1 MIKNWDEEIR
11 KQKLELETEITEK
24 EMEEKE
30 KKRQRLEVQKLRRV
44 VERRTLIEEWEK
56 TSNLKRSRR

>member
-24 EMEEKE
+24 EIGRKTENKMTDNFNRSWELLKTCVDFREEHELTWK
-30 KKRQRLEVQKLRRV
+30 
-44 VERRTLIEEWEK
+44 
-56 TSNLKRSRR
+56 